1 MSNVEVVSFG
11 CRLNTYESEV
21 IRARALEAGL
31 KDAVIFNTCAVTAE
45 AMRQARQAIR
55 RLRQERPRCS
65 VIVTGC
71 GAQIDPDMFAAMPQ
85 VDAVLGNSEKLSAS
99 HYGDFGRAGT
109 ERVRVNSI
117 AEVRETALH
126 MVTGFA
132 GHARAFVQIQNGCDH
147 RCTFCIIPYARGPSR
162 SVPMGAVVAQIRTL
176 LEHGYREVV
185 LTGVDITSYG
195 AGLPGSPTLGLLLR
209 KILKEVPELD
219 RLRLSSLDS
228 VEVDADLFRLFAD
241 EPRLMPHVHLSLQ
254 SGDDMILK
262 RMKRRHRAADALSV
276 CDQLRRLRSDIV
288 FGADVIAGFPTETE
302 EMFGNTLRHV
312 ADLGITFLHAFPF
325 SARPGTPAAR
335 MPQLPKAVITERAA
349 ALRELGARQLQQFL
363 MSEIGR
369 TRNVLVERGNRGH
382 TEHFA
387 PVRFAGHVEAGVLVE
402 SRITAAQAQ
411 HLIAQVGT

>member
-21 IRARALEAGL
+21 IRARAQDGGL

-55 RLRQERPRCS
+55 RLRQERPASR

-71 GAQIDPDMFAAMPQ
+71 GAQIDPAMFARMPE
-85 VDAVLGNSEKLSAS
+85 VDTVLGNSEKLSAS
-99 HYGDFGRAGT
+99 HYRDFGLAGM
-109 ERVRVNSI
+109 ERVRVNSL
-117 AEVRETALH
+117 AEVKETAAH

-147 RCTFCIIPYARGPSR
+147 RCTFCIIPHARGPSR
-162 SVPMGAVVAQIRTL
+162 SVPMGAVVAELRTL
-176 LEHGYREVV
+176 VERGYREAV
-185 LTGVDITSYG
+185 LTGVDITAYG
-195 AGLPGSPTLGLLLR
+195 ADLPASPTLGLLLR
-209 KILKEVPELD
+209 KILKEIPELD

-228 VEVDADLFRLFAD
+228 VEVDEDLFSAFAD

-262 RMKRRHRAADALSV
+262 RMKRRHRAADALAM
-276 CDQLRRLRSDIV
+276 CDRLRRLRPDIV

-302 EMFGNTLRHV
+302 EMFQNTLRHIV
-312 ADLGITFLHAFPF
+312 DAGVTFLHVFPF
-325 SARPGTPAAR
+325 SARPGTPAVC
-335 MPQLPKAVITERAA
+335 MPQLPKAVIAERAA
-349 ALRELGARQLQQFL
+349 ALRHLGACQLQQFL
-363 MSEIGR
+363 TCEVDR
-369 TRNVLVERGNRGH
+369 TRLVLVERGNRGH

-387 PVRFAGHVEAGVLVE
+387 PVRFDSDAQPGALAQ
-402 SRITAAQAQ
+402 SLIIAADAR
-411 HLIAQVGT
+411 HLIAQVRT

>member
-1 MSNVEVVSFG
+1 MTNVEVVSFG

-21 IRARALEAGL
+21 IRAGAQDAGL

-55 RLRQERPRCS
+55 RLRQERPEAR

-71 GAQIDPDMFAAMPQ
+71 GAQIDPAMFAGMPE
-85 VDAVLGNSEKLSAS
+85 VDAVLGNSEKLSTS
-99 HYGDFGRAGT
+99 HYRDFGLAGT

-117 AEVRETALH
+117 AEVRETAPH

-147 RCTFCIIPYARGPSR
+147 RCTFCIIPHARGRSR
-162 SVPMGAVVAQIRTL
+162 SVPMGAVVAQLRTL
-176 LEHGYREVV
+176 VENGYREAV
-185 LTGVDITSYG
+185 LTGVDITAYG
-195 AGLPGSPTLGLLLR
+195 IDLPGSPTLGLLLR
-209 KILKEVPELD
+209 KILKEIPELD

-228 VEVDADLFRLFAD
+228 VEVDADLFRAFAD

-276 CDQLRRLRSDIV
+276 CDRLRGRRPDIV

-302 EMFGNTLRHV
+302 EMFQNTLRHV
-312 ADLGITFLHAFPF
+312 ADVGVTFLHVFPF

-335 MPQLPKAVITERAA
+335 MPQLPRAVIAERAA
-349 ALRELGARQLQQFL
+349 ALRSLGLRQLQQFL
-363 MSEIGR
+363 RREVGR
-369 TRNVLVERGNRGH
+369 TRLVLLERGRRGH

-387 PVRFAGHVEAGVLVE
+387 PVRFTGDAEPGALV
-402 SRITAAQAQ
+402 RTLIIAADAH
-411 HLIAQVGT
+411 HLIAQAGS

>member
-1 MSNVEVVSFG
+1 MRNVEVVSFG

-21 IRARALEAGL
+21 IRSRALEAGL

-55 RLRQERPRCS
+55 RLRQERPVSR

-71 GAQIDPDMFAAMPQ
+71 GAQIDPAMFANMPE

-99 HYGDFGRAGT
+99 HYRDFGLTGV

-117 AEVRETALH
+117 AEVRETASH

-132 GHARAFVQIQNGCDH
+132 GHARAFVQIQNGCNH

-162 SVPMGAVVAQIRTL
+162 SVPMGAIVAQIRTL
-176 LEHGYREVV
+176 VEHGYREAV

-195 AGLPGSPTLGLLLR
+195 ADLPGSPTLGLLLR
-209 KILKEVPELD
+209 KILKEIPELN

-228 VEVDADLFRLFAD
+228 VEVDADLFRAFAD

-254 SGDDMILK
+254 SGDDLILK
-262 RMKRRHRAADALSV
+262 RMKRRHRSGDALSV
-276 CDQLRRLRSDIV
+276 CDRLRRLRPDIV
-288 FGADVIAGFPTETE
+288 FGADVIAGFPTETG
-302 EMFGNTLRHV
+302 EMFQNTIRHV
-312 ADLGITFLHAFPF
+312 AALGLTFLHVFPF

-335 MPQLPKAVITERAA
+335 MPQLPKTVIAERAA
-349 ALRELGARQLQQFL
+349 ALRQLGARQLQQFL
-363 MSEIGR
+363 AQEVGR
-369 TRNVLVERGNRGH
+369 TRLVLVERGNRGH

-387 PVRFAGHVEAGVLVE
+387 PVRFAGDAERGSLVK
-402 SRITAAQAQ
+402 SLITAAQAQ
-411 HLIAQVGT
+411 HLIAQAGT